1 MRFLR
6 FTICCGGLVKLI
18 LNNKNLFVSKTFT
31 KMILSYLV
39 IVFITITMVSSIIY
53 FEFSNATI
61 QDIQINIQE
70 KLKQNMNQLNFMRNQ
85 VNAIGLQLLDDNYIV
100 NLIYRGNSN
109 LSINYLAQIK
119 LRRVVDAN
127 PMISSIYAYNGI
139 TKKYVSN
146 IGASGSGTSLDKAME
161 LEVNKYVD
169 NNKMRFMPV
178 TFINKSSYGNV
189 NNEKIISVIFN
200 DDPNLKFIKSNE
212 NLNVSNSMLIINLKA
227 EYFQKFLTSSSDLK
241 NAETFI
247 INKEGQVICN
257 SDLQDFGKNISNY
270 EYIQNIL
277 NSDKSQGYLIRK
289 DSEGQFLITFVAS
302 DSSSYIFINKTNY
315 NALLQR
321 SHALRSTILLFCLL
335 ILLLCVVISILAAY
349 NVYLPFYKLI
359 NNIKGQMTP
368 IIERKLE
375 NNSYNDIEDLKNI
388 FSNIIDKTNELESS
402 MLYNAPFIKKVFLKL
417 LLEGD
422 TAASSNVSKKT
433 SEIKL
438 NIRDSTSTVIL
449 FSIDG
454 YSELAKLQDK
464 LAESLL
470 VTQIENI
477 VDNIISDDVEMEIIY
492 MEQDLITVIANIKD
506 QDNFKEL
513 IRTKISLV
521 QEAVFNEYGITITAV
536 IGLTVDNIDK
546 LYKSYNNCLELL
558 KYRFVYGYKSILDND
573 IINVTIS
580 KKATYIDSFKKKIIK
595 NIKEC
600 NDKELESEIDEIF
613 TIISDNQYDY
623 IKLAINQLALDIIK
637 EVSVIITPEHND
649 DDFNKIYS
657 SINDFQTMGAVKDWL
672 IVYCKNI
679 AYKLENK
686 KFTRQRDTINLVVSY
701 IEANYFKPEIS
712 SESVSEIV
720 NLTPGYLGKLFSESN
735 SKSINEYINE
745 LRMKRA
751 KEELETST
759 ASVNDVAIKVGFS
772 NQSYF
777 TAIFKKHF
785 GVTPNQYRLDYT
797 KPNKLNN
804 NHKI

>member
-1 MRFLR
+1 
-6 FTICCGGLVKLI
+6 
-18 LNNKNLFVSKTFT
+18 
-31 KMILSYLV
+31 MILSYLI

-53 FEFSNATI
+53 FKFSNATI

-100 NLIYRGNSN
+100 SLIYRGNSN

-146 IGASGSGTSLDKAME
+146 IGSSSSGTSLDKAME

-212 NLNVSNSMLIINLKA
+212 NLNISNSMLIINLKS

-302 DSSSYIFINKTNY
+302 DSSPYIFINKTNY

-321 SHALRSTILLFCLL
+321 IHALRSTILLLCFL

-368 IIERKLE
+368 VIEKKSE

-388 FSNIIDKTNELESS
+388 F
-402 MLYNAPFIKKVFLKL
+402 
-417 LLEGD
+417 
-422 TAASSNVSKKT
+422 
-433 SEIKL
+433 
-438 NIRDSTSTVIL
+438 
-449 FSIDG
+449 
-454 YSELAKLQDK
+454 
-464 LAESLL
+464 
-470 VTQIENI
+470 
-477 VDNIISDDVEMEIIY
+477 
-492 MEQDLITVIANIKD
+492 
-506 QDNFKEL
+506 
-513 IRTKISLV
+513 
-521 QEAVFNEYGITITAV
+521 
-536 IGLTVDNIDK
+536 
-546 LYKSYNNCLELL
+546 
-558 KYRFVYGYKSILDND
+558 
-573 IINVTIS
+573 
-580 KKATYIDSFKKKIIK
+580 
-595 NIKEC
+595 
-600 NDKELESEIDEIF
+600 
-613 TIISDNQYDY
+613 
-623 IKLAINQLALDIIK
+623 
-637 EVSVIITPEHND
+637 
-649 DDFNKIYS
+649 
-657 SINDFQTMGAVKDWL
+657 
-672 IVYCKNI
+672 
-679 AYKLENK
+679 
-686 KFTRQRDTINLVVSY
+686 
-701 IEANYFKPEIS
+701 
-712 SESVSEIV
+712 
-720 NLTPGYLGKLFSESN
+720 
-735 SKSINEYINE
+735 
-745 LRMKRA
+745 
-751 KEELETST
+751 
-759 ASVNDVAIKVGFS
+759 
-772 NQSYF
+772 
-777 TAIFKKHF
+777 
-785 GVTPNQYRLDYT
+785 
-797 KPNKLNN
+797 
-804 NHKI
+804 